1 MLRIA
6 IKTLGCK
13 ANRYESDR
21 LIDELGA
28 SAAVVNENEKAD
40 IIVVNTCTV
49 THVADRKSR
58 QVVTQLKRSHPSAKI
73 VVFGCGSRMAREQ
86 YEAMDF
92 VDYIAGD
99 RHDLREFILEQTPAV
114 LTHDG
119 MYMSTA
125 RVDSERTRSLIKVQ
139 DGCDRFCTYCII
151 PFSRGMPRSFGS
163 EQIIEE
169 VKEKEAA
176 GYKEIVITGINIGD
190 WNEGEKDLGDLIEMI
205 LEQTDIPRIRISSI
219 EPCDFSEKFFQIMN
233 NPRVCNHL
241 HLCLQSGSDEV
252 LAAMG
257 RKYRTGDFEKICD
270 RLKSNMPD
278 FAITTDV
285 ITGFPGETEEQF
297 EAGKEFMRKIGF
309 SKIHVFPYSKRRNT
323 PAAKMEQVPYP
334 VKKGW
339 ARDLIKLSNELEA
352 EFKKRFLGET
362 RDVLIEERGK
372 DGKWQGYTSNYVRVA
387 VESDKEIANSI
398 VPVRLDELASYRLVE
413 GSL

>member
-40 IIVVNTCTV
+40 VIVVNTCTV

-58 QVVTQLKRSHPSAKI
+58 QVVTQLKRSHPNAKI

-92 VDYIAGD
+92 VDYIAAD
-99 RHDLREFILEQTPAV
+99 RHDLREFILEQTPSV
-114 LTHDG
+114 LTQDG

-190 WNEGEKDLGDLIEMI
+190 WNEDEKDLGDLIEMI
-205 LEQTDIPRIRISSI
+205 LERTDIPRIRISSI

-270 RLKSNMPD
+270 RLKKDMPD

-352 EFKKRFLGET
+352 EFKERFLGET